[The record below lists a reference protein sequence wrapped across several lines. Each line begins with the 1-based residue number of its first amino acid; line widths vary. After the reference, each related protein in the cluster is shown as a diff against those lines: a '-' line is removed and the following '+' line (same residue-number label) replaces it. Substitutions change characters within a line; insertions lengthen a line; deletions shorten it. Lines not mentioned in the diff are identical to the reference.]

1 MIREVEIGS
10 VRLGA
15 ENPVAIQS
23 MTNTKTTDVEAT
35 VLQIEALRLAGC
47 DLVRIAVPD
56 LDSARALGEITT
68 RSLIPVIAD
77 IHFDHR
83 LAIESIRCGAS
94 KIRINPGNIGNDNK
108 VEEIVRAAKER
119 SVAIRVGSNSGS
131 IKPGYLDNYDRAT
144 ALAESVLE
152 EVRLLER
159 LGFEQIVV
167 SAKSSSVLEN
177 YACNSYIRQRV
188 DYPIHLGITEAG
200 IGTAAI
206 VKSSA
211 GIGALLLE
219 GIGETIRVS
228 ITGDP
233 LQEVRIAKLL
243 LIATGRLFGPEL
255 ISCPT
260 CGRTEIDVEALAG
273 SVKEWLDEDFP
284 NTQISVAV
292 MGCAVNGVG
301 EGKHANIG
309 IAGTRKGAVI
319 FIKGKIVETVER
331 SRIRERF
338 HEILKSIAGGS
349 A

>member
-10 VRLGA
+10 VILGA

-56 LDSARALGEITT
+56 LDSARALGEITR

-83 LAIESIRCGAS
+83 LAIESIRYGAS

-131 IKPGYLDNYDRAT
+131 IKPAYLDSYDRAT

-177 YACNSYIRQRV
+177 HACNRYIRQKV

-273 SVKEWLDEDFP
+273 SVKEWLDKDFP
-284 NTQISVAV
+284 STQISVAV

-338 HEILKSIAGGS
+338 REILKNIAGGS